1 MRVTTSKRMPRW
13 GDRLRQVF
21 VFIGIAATA
30 MPTTPA
36 GAEEKVGATVIDR
49 FGNPHD
55 LTGIKIKDRTQ
66 LDYYVG
72 YERRSVGFNR
82 IDKLIVEGA
91 AGDEERPVK
100 LHLRSGRVEVG
111 RLFTG
116 GSGTS
121 TAQDIADGSI
131 SGGARAPT
139 GVSGRT
145 SLGPWRLA
153 LDDVREVRFQHP
165 EGDPIPGESPAL
177 NAAVV
182 PTHGDLYEVTDLR
195 VGDKQMLRYQRGR
208 RKMTVKLAKAD
219 RIQFA
224 EYTSGQEQR
233 PVTITLWSGKT
244 LHGAVDATV
253 ARYTGETDKQY
264 ARRTGAAV
272 TGKLAVGLFRAGM
285 HEIKL
290 IRFHPVVEE
299 EGEKEQA
306 EGEQTPQPAMP

>member
-1 MRVTTSKRMPRW
+1 MRVTTSKRTRRW

-21 VFIGIAATA
+21 VVIGIAATA

-36 GAEEKVGATVIDR
+36 GAEEKISATVIDR
-49 FGNPHD
+49 FGNRHD

-72 YERRSVGFNR
+72 YERRSAGFDR
-82 IDKLIVEGA
+82 IDKLIVEGV

-100 LHLRSGRVEVG
+100 LHLRTGRVEVG

-121 TAQDIADGSI
+121 NAQDIADGSI

-145 SLGPWRLA
+145 SLGPWRLS

-165 EGDPIPGESPAL
+165 EGDPIPGEAPAL

-182 PTHGDLYEVTDLR
+182 TTHGDLYEVTDLR
-195 VGDKQMLRYQRGR
+195 VGDKQTLRYQRGR
-208 RKMTVKLAKAD
+208 RKLTAKLAAVDK
-219 RIQFA
+219 IQFA

-253 ARYTGETDKQY
+253 ARFAGETDKQY
-264 ARRTGAAV
+264 ARRTRAAV
-272 TGKLAVGLFRAGM
+272 TGKLATGLFRAGM

-290 IRFHPVVEE
+290 IRFHPAAEE
-299 EGEKEQA
+299 EGEEQQA
-306 EGEQTPQPAMP
+306 DGEQTPQPATP